1 MEEKDEW
8 IPYQELDFDCLK
20 NNNFWIDTRDFHAGY
35 KWEDKPHKDI
45 HKLKKYDSFFF
56 TKKEVVELLD
66 RLFKE
71 SGGVKDWRFLS
82 LEGLGNG
89 WELKYIRIQRIED
102 DKFLICDSDWKAL
115 RKEKLDTPV
124 LLEFL

>member
-45 HKLKKYDSFFF
+45 HKLKSRIISTFFCI
-56 TKKEVVELLD
+56 V
-66 RLFKE
+66 
-71 SGGVKDWRFLS
+71 
-82 LEGLGNG
+82 
-89 WELKYIRIQRIED
+89 IQ
-102 DKFLICDSDWKAL
+102 L
-115 RKEKLDTPV
+115 
-124 LLEFL
+124 